1 MLSKDRR
8 QQPKAVGPVWLVLD
22 GYEGTPVVRA
32 ALRLASLTFV
42 RPGEL
47 RQARWAELSGR
58 PEGRPFPPYWPLA

>member
-1 MLSKDRR
+1 
-8 QQPKAVGPVWLVLD
+8 VWLVLD